1 MATPPL
7 GPPTSPAPL
16 SHPPRSHPGALGALR
31 AAARSAL
38 ATTRPT
44 AEAAASTPT
53 SLKREPPAPLE
64 LIVPKSVRLS
74 LDAAAAASSAAALA
88 TSARASAAPAPAP
101 SATVRPAA
109 PVVAWRAQPG
119 PAPPPRVAVADGR
132 RAPEAEAKRAD
143 NASRAAAAQLTS
155 ESSSFFST
163 GVLNVD
169 ASAQHNITANAIMAR
184 ARERT
189 ERANHISK
197 DKRLGTALSK
207 FELLAGVLPSVR
219 KFERLAFEGDLDTS
233 ERNELLLM
241 LVAQFVRERP
251 KATGDLVQGNT
262 VASQVSAIK
271 TCVEDHLGRKI
282 IAPSGG
288 VMLKKL
294 LRQMRFED
302 GPAGERKFLAPLRA
316 AHFARLAAL
325 GQAFDISSPGWPTAR
340 WALLLVMH
348 QCLLRGGEPGR
359 LPRDKFRPALGIC
372 WIHIVW
378 LDPASQ
384 RYATVRDKVTGLLH
398 WNLTIRVRSIKDT
411 EGKLKRVPI
420 PIASKHPS
428 SQPLGDP
435 TCPYTAVRRL
445 WCERELLVPRAE
457 RALAS
462 FFLGPKGQDA
472 VTTDEARDAIRS
484 AATALDLDSSV
495 FGAGSACRRGGA
507 TDLRDQLG
515 HREGKQIVIDR
526 GRWCPTG
533 DIDDIYA
540 RASLEEHASAS
551 VGLANAGQGVSLEE
565 ANPGWVQPSAWRRT

>member
-1 MATPPL
+1 MP
-7 GPPTSPAPL
+7 
-16 SHPPRSHPGALGALR
+16 
-31 AAARSAL
+31 
-38 ATTRPT
+38 
-44 AEAAASTPT
+44 
-53 SLKREPPAPLE
+53 
-64 LIVPKSVRLS
+64 
-74 LDAAAAASSAAALA
+74 
-88 TSARASAAPAPAP
+88 
-101 SATVRPAA
+101 
-109 PVVAWRAQPG
+109 
-119 PAPPPRVAVADGR
+119 DGR

-169 ASAQHNITANAIMAR
+169 ASAQHNITADAIMAR
-184 ARERT
+184 VRERT

-207 FELLAGVLPSVR
+207 FELLAGVLPSIR
-219 KFERLAFEGDLDTS
+219 KFERIAFEGDLDTS
-233 ERNELLLM
+233 DRNELILM
-241 LVAQFVRERP
+241 LVAEFVRERP

-288 VMLKKL
+288 LMLKKL
-294 LRQMRFED
+294 LKQMRFED

-325 GQAFDISSPGWPTAR
+325 GRAFDITSPGWPTAR

-359 LPRDKFRPALGIC
+359 LSRDKFRPALGIC

-398 WNLTIRVRSIKDT
+398 WNLSILVRSIKDT

-420 PIASKHPS
+420 PITSKHPS

-457 RALAS
+457 RALAP

-495 FGAGSACRRGGA
+495 FGGSACRRGGA

-526 GRWCPTG
+526 GRWCSTG

-565 ANPGWVQPSAWRRT
+565 ANPGWVQPSTWRRT